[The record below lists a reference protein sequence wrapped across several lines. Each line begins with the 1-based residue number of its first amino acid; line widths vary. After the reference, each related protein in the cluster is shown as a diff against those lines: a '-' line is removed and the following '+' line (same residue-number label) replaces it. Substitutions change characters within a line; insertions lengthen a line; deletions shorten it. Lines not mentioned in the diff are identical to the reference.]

1 MLNTITIQGRLTK
14 NPESK
19 TIPSGTALCS
29 FTIAS
34 ERPKKKDGDQQTD
47 FIPCIA
53 WAKTAEFMQK
63 YFHKGDMIIVSGRLQ
78 SRQYE
83 GQDGK
88 NHLAYEVSISE
99 ANFCGGKK
107 PETPAAHCQPSMQAD
122 YDSINWDEIPNLPE
136 EF

>member
-14 NPESK
+14 NPEPK

-29 FTIAS
+29 FTIAC
-34 ERPKKKDGDQQTD
+34 ERPKKKDAETVTD

-63 YFHKGDMIIVSGRLQ
+63 YFHKGDMIIISGRLQ

-107 PETPAAHCQPSMQAD
+107 PEAPAAQSQTSQQAD
-122 YDSINWDEIPNLPE
+122 YESINWDEIPNLPE